1 MIGSGLGAAVVA
13 LALVA
18 SWNGSAAAA
27 DVVIQPGTASL
38 STGVLLSGSDSL
50 TIVGAGTPW
59 TLDAGGFS
67 IATTAG
73 WVGSIRI
80 ADCDI
85 VNLGTA
91 TTLAVDVHAGAG
103 ATFDV
108 QRTTFGA
115 SGGFVVQ
122 ATGDLTFKFSDNVLV
137 GPSAGLRID
146 ARAATGIVV
155 RGNYIHTTG
164 PADGSVGSALL
175 DAQGDGTMLVEHNVL
190 RGGNGVV
197 GTFSGGELRY
207 NLLGDP
213 SGGAWVVIGSDAGA
227 QVHHNIFVRNARPA
241 QKVTGV
247 NVVAPATNPSSSVY
261 NNTIDGSGTCYGATS
276 RAVAVDEDAFLPSLR
291 NNAIFN
297 FPSDDGAANTA
308 LVGPGRNVGGEL
320 GKVGNVGNV
329 GMKGDPGPARLGYA
343 DFNLF
348 YNLAAATTDNY
359 GISVANLT
367 ERHAAG
373 FALGD
378 PIAEDAKDQQV
389 DPRLA
394 TPPPVVFP
402 FADDV
407 VVTRLVSA
415 CQILAFYR
423 GLYSPGAGSLLI
435 DAGDPNDG
443 AGTDIGAVGAGTPA
457 AADLFGTLC
466 PDAARDLVATQ
477 AVVTTCPQP
486 DVDGGVIPLSQQGR
500 SIVCVCEVA
509 PTGGLA
515 TILTPAIAL
524 AFLVLVIRPGRARRR
539 NAGRSIK

>member
-1 MIGSGLGAAVVA
+1 MKAGMIGSGLGAAVVA

-27 DVVIQPGTASL
+27 DVVIPPGTPSL

-59 TLDAGGFS
+59 SLDAGGFS

-73 WVGSIRI
+73 WVGTIRV

-91 TTLAVDVHAGAG
+91 TTLAIDVRAGAG

-108 QRTTFGA
+108 QRTTFAA
-115 SGGFVVQ
+115 SAAFVIQ

-137 GPSAGLRID
+137 GPGAGLRID
-146 ARAATGIVV
+146 AQTATGIVV
-155 RGNYIHTTG
+155 RGNYIHSTV
-164 PADGSVGSALL
+164 PADGSLGSELL

-197 GTFSGGELRY
+197 GIFSGGELRY

-227 QVHHNIFVRNARPA
+227 RIHHNIFVRNNKPA

-247 NVVAPATNPSSSVY
+247 SVVAPATNPTSSVY

-276 RAVAVDEDAFLPSLR
+276 RAVAVDENAFLPSLR
-291 NNAIFN
+291 DNAIFN

-308 LVGPGRNVGGEL
+308 LVGPGLNVGGEL
-320 GKVGNVGNV
+320 

-348 YNLAAATTDNY
+348 YNLMAATQDNY

-367 ERHAAG
+367 ERHSAG

-378 PIAEDAKDQQV
+378 PIAQDAKDQQV
-389 DPRLA
+389 DPRLVA
-394 TPPPVVFP
+394 PPPVVFP

-407 VVTRLVSA
+407 IVSGQVNV

-423 GLYSPGAGSLLI
+423 SLYTPGPESLLI
-435 DAGDPNDG
+435 DKGDPMDG
-443 AGTDIGAVGAGTPA
+443 VGTDIGAVGAGTPA
-457 AADLFGTLC
+457 AADLFGTVCADADRVL
-466 PDAARDLVATQ
+466 AARP

-486 DVDGGVIPLSQQGR
+486 DVDGGTTPLDQQGR
-500 SIVCVCEVA
+500 SIVCVCEAAPAGRLGSILA
-509 PTGGLA
+509 PT
-515 TILTPAIAL
+515 IAL
-524 AFLVLVIRPGRARRR
+524 VFLALGLRPARARRR
-539 NAGRSIK
+539 TGGRSA

>member
-1 MIGSGLGAAVVA
+1 MKRGMIGGRLGAAVVA

-27 DVVIQPGTASL
+27 DVVVQPGTPAL
-38 STGVLLSGSDSL
+38 SAGVLLSGSDSL
-50 TIVGAGTPW
+50 TVVGDGTPW
-59 TLDAGGFS
+59 SLDAGGFS

-73 WVGSIRI
+73 WVGTIRI
-80 ADCDI
+80 ADVDI

-91 TTLAVDVHAGAG
+91 TTLAIDVHAGAG

-108 QRTTFGA
+108 QRTTFA
-115 SGGFVVQ
+115 VSSGFVIQ

-137 GPSAGLRID
+137 GPGAALRID
-146 ARAATGIVV
+146 AQTATGIVV
-155 RGNYIHTTG
+155 RGNYIHSTV

-175 DAQGDGTMLVEHNVL
+175 DARGNGTMLVEHNIL

-247 NVVAPATNPSSSVY
+247 SVVGPATNPTSAVY
-261 NNTIDGSGTCYGATS
+261 NNTIDGSGACYGPTS
-276 RAVAVDEDAFLPSLR
+276 RAVAVDENAFLPSLR
-291 NNAIFN
+291 NNAIFG
-297 FPSDDGAANTA
+297 FPSDDGAENTV
-308 LVGPGRNVGGEL
+308 LVGPGRNTTGAL
-320 GKVGNVGNV
+320 

-367 ERHAAG
+367 ERHSAG

-378 PIAEDAKDQQV
+378 PVAEDAKDQQV
-389 DPRLA
+389 DPLLA

-402 FADDV
+402 LADEV
-407 VVTRLVSA
+407 IVTRLVTV
-415 CQILAFYR
+415 CQILGFYR
-423 GLYSPGAGSLLI
+423 ALYAPGAGSLLI
-435 DAGDPNDG
+435 DKGDPSDG
-443 AGTDIGAVGAGTPA
+443 VGTDIGAVGAGTPA

-466 PDAARDLVATQ
+466 PDAARVLVDTQ
-477 AVVTTCPQP
+477 AVVTTCPQSG
-486 DVDGGVIPLSQQGR
+486 VDGGTTPLSQQGR
-500 SIVCVCEVA
+500 SIVCVCEAA
-509 PTGGLA
+509 PAGGLG
-515 TILTPAIAL
+515 TILVPTIAL
-524 AFLVLVIRPGRARRR
+524 VFLVLGIRPARARRR
-539 NAGRSIK
+539 RNADR

>member
-1 MIGSGLGAAVVA
+1 MIGGGLGAAVVA
-13 LALVA
+13 LVLVA
-18 SWNGSAAAA
+18 SWSGSAAAA
-27 DVVIQPGTASL
+27 DVIIPPGTPSL

-59 TLDAGGFS
+59 SLDAGGFS
-67 IATTAG
+67 IATAAG
-73 WVGSIRI
+73 WVGTIRI

-108 QRTTFGA
+108 ERTTFA
-115 SGGFVVQ
+115 VSGGFVIQ
-122 ATGDLTFKFSDNVLV
+122 ATGDLTFKFSNNVLV
-137 GPSAGLRID
+137 GPGAGLRID
-146 ARAATGIVV
+146 AQTATGIVV
-155 RGNYIHTTG
+155 RGNYIHSTS
-164 PADGSVGSALL
+164 PANGSLEGALL

-227 QVHHNIFVRNARPA
+227 RVHHNIFVRNASAA

-247 NVVAPATNPSSSVY
+247 SVVAPATNPTSAVY
-261 NNTIDGSGTCYGATS
+261 NNTIDGAGACYGATS
-276 RAVAVDEDAFLPSLR
+276 RAVAIDENAFLPSLR
-291 NNAIFN
+291 NNAIFG

-320 GKVGNVGNV
+320 G
-329 GMKGDPGPARLGYA
+329 MKGDPGPARLGYA

-348 YNLAAATTDNY
+348 YNPMARTTDNY
-359 GISVANLT
+359 GVSVANLT
-367 ERHAAG
+367 ERHSAG
-373 FALGD
+373 FALND

-394 TPPPVVFP
+394 VPPPVVFP
-402 FADDV
+402 VVDDV
-407 VVTRLVSA
+407 VVGRQVTV

-423 GLYSPGAGSLLI
+423 GLYTPASQSPLT
-435 DAGDPNDG
+435 DKGDPKDG
-443 AGTDIGAVGAGTPA
+443 VGTDIGAVGAGTPA

-466 PDAARDLVATQ
+466 PDTLGATQ

-486 DVDGGVIPLSQQGR
+486 AVDGGVPLSQQGR
-500 SIVCVCEVA
+500 SIVCVCEAA

-515 TILTPAIAL
+515 PILVPALAL
-524 AFLVLVIRPGRARRR
+524 AFLVLGIRPARARRR
-539 NAGRSIK
+539 TAGRAIR